1 MGAMQPWH
9 WIVLLVVVLLLFG
22 STRLPGLAKSV
33 GQSMKIFKKEIKDLR
48 DDGSDDADRSAGRD
62 ERDNR
67 ADNRADSRAADNAP
81 GGSTTSTTGS
91 TTGAGASTGT
101 DSVPGLIT
109 NRDRDIPKA

>member
-48 DDGSDDADRSAGRD
+48 EDDSDGRD
-62 ERDNR
+62 GRDNR
-67 ADNRADSRAADNAP
+67 AADNTP

-91 TTGAGASTGT
+91 TTGPASSTT
-101 DSVPGLIT
+101 DEVPGLIN

>member
-48 DDGSDDADRSAGRD
+48 DDGADD
-62 ERDNR
+62 DNR
-67 ADNRADSRAADNAP
+67 RAGDDAP
-81 GGSTTSTTGS
+81 GGSTTTGPASTAGP
-91 TTGAGASTGT
+91 GAGSGT
-101 DSVPGLIT
+101 DSVPGLI
-109 NRDRDIPKA
+109 NNKDRDIPKA

>member
-1 MGAMQPWH
+1 MAGAMQPWH

-48 DDGSDDADRSAGRD
+48 DDGSDSSND
-62 ERDNR
+62 RDNR
-67 ADNRADSRAADNAP
+67 DNRDDRAADDAP

-101 DSVPGLIT
+101 DSVPGLIN

>member
-48 DDGSDDADRSAGRD
+48 DDNGDDA
-62 ERDNR
+62 NR
-67 ADNRADSRAADNAP
+67 RAADDAP
-81 GGSTTSTTGS
+81 GGSTTSGPSS
-91 TTGAGASTGT
+91 TAGPGASSGT
-101 DSVPGLIT
+101 DSVPGLIN

>member
-48 DDGSDDADRSAGRD
+48 DDKPDAADADG
-62 ERDNR
+62 
-67 ADNRADSRAADNAP
+67 RAADDAP
-81 GGSTTSTTGS
+81 GGSTTSGPIS
-91 TTGAGASTGT
+91 TAGPGASSGT
-101 DSVPGLIT
+101 DSVPGLIN